1 MGQLAMWGSG
11 LHVEVHGAAGYVG
24 LGLRGEIW
32 AGVRDLGAMHVE
44 MVLEALGVEREE
56 GRAQA

>member
-1 MGQLAMWGSG
+1 MWGSG